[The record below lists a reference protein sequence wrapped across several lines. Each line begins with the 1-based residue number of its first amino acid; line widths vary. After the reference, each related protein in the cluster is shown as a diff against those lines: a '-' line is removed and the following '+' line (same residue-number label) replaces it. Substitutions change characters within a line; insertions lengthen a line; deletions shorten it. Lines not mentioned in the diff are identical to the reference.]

1 VWRKIKKMK
10 KKGDTDRLKNPSMI
24 IRLIMVVAIC
34 IVPLTVLVDAQTTGI
49 IKGKVL
55 DAYTGEPIQNAL
67 IEFYPSGADPS
78 TSVPVITTR
87 AEDGNFTVTLEKG
100 LYDVYASRVGY
111 HKQSKKEIGLI
122 PQQTVNLIFELEL
135 TNEIIKEAVSNGIEY
150 LKDNQNSDG
159 SFGDGEIGN
168 KIETTSWAI
177 IAYTKIIGNAV
188 DWLKNAQNFDG
199 SWGGSGDDRVKLTG
213 LSVSALKKADII
225 SEDETIDNA
234 VKWLKD
240 QQNAEGSFGSATDT
254 GIAILAL
261 LSVGEK
267 PSEQHIKNAITWL
280 TGAQSQDGGWG
291 SLEATFFAV
300 KALKTS
306 GSGSDL
312 KFKNAIGWVENTAEE
327 KGW

>member
-1 VWRKIKKMK
+1 LDDNIMK
-10 KKGDTDRLKNPSMI
+10 EKGDTGRLKNRSMI
-24 IRLIMVVAIC
+24 IRLIIVVAIC
-34 IVPLTVLVDAQTTGI
+34 ILPLTACVSLVDAQTTGI

-67 IEFYPSGADPS
+67 IEFYPSGAEPS

-122 PQQTVNLIFELEL
+122 PQQTVDLIFELEL
-135 TNEIIKEAVSNGIEY
+135 TNEIIKEVASNGIEY
-150 LKDNQNSDG
+150 LKNNQNSDG
-159 SFGDGEIGN
+159 SFGDGGIGN

-177 IAYTKIIGNAV
+177 IAFVESPVARNDTKIIGNAV
-188 DWLKNAQNFDG
+188 DWLKNTQNFDG

-213 LSVSALKKADII
+213 LSVYALKKANV
-225 SEDETIDNA
+225 STEGETIDKA

-240 QQNAEGSFGSATDT
+240 QQNAEGSFGTATDT
-254 GIAILAL
+254 GIAILTL
-261 LSVGEK
+261 LAIGEN

-280 TGAQSQDGGWG
+280 TGAQSQMVVG
-291 SLEATFFAV
+291 EA
-300 KALKTS
+300 
-306 GSGSDL
+306 
-312 KFKNAIGWVENTAEE
+312 
-327 KGW
+327 